1 MKKII
6 SMVLCSAMAL
16 TCFASCGKE
25 SKYIGRWECESME
38 AAGTKLSGEVMG
50 VPIAGMMQIE
60 IKDDNKATVTAMGE
74 EQKATWELDDD
85 TLILDVEGDS
95 EDKTE
100 FKLEDDKLIST
111 EEEDGVKA
119 EIILVKVDE
128 FTEIDTSELL
138 AE

>member
-6 SMVLCSAMAL
+6 SMVLCSAMVL

-50 VPIAGMMQIE
+50 VPIAGMMQLE
-60 IKDDNKATVTAMGE
+60 IKDDNTATVTAMGE
-74 EQKATWELDDD
+74 EQKATWELD
-85 TLILDVEGDS
+85 GDS

-128 FTEIDTSELL
+128 FTEIDTSALL